1 MLKTLALLLS
11 LTTAGLT
18 VAAEPAASAP
28 PVEILSAE
36 FGLFDASVPGELAF
50 QPTLEVPHTVGQRY
64 GWIIQLRTTRRSVEV
79 IEEYLLADKSPAKT
93 GNNDP
98 VQESL
103 AVPSQRRNQVSQRQ
117 LVPVDGQIYGEWGI
131 GPAEPLGVRQLQ
143 VKVEGQVA
151 ATFRY
156 EVK

>member
-1 MLKTLALLLS
+1 MLKTLALTFAVLI
-11 LTTAGLT
+11 TGVAT
-18 VAAEPAASAP
+18 AAEPPPAAT
-28 PVEILSAE
+28 VEVLSAE
-36 FGLFDASVPGELAF
+36 FGVFDASVAGELAF

-64 GWIIQLRTTRRSVEV
+64 GWIIQLRTNRRSVEV
-79 IEEYLLADKSPAKT
+79 IEEYVLADTKAATPSA
-93 GNNDP
+93 DP

-131 GPAEPLGVRQLQ
+131 GPKEPLGVRQLQ
-143 VKVEGQVA
+143 VKVEGKVA

>member
-1 MLKTLALLLS
+1 MAKTLALLLS
-11 LTTAGLT
+11 LCSASL
-18 VAAEPAASAP
+18 AFSAEPAAAAP

-64 GWIIQLRTTRRSVEV
+64 GWIIQLRTTKRSVEV
-79 IEEYLLADKSPAKT
+79 IEEYLLADKSPAKAS
-93 GNNDP
+93 NDP

-131 GPAEPLGVRQLQ
+131 GPAEPLGVRQLR